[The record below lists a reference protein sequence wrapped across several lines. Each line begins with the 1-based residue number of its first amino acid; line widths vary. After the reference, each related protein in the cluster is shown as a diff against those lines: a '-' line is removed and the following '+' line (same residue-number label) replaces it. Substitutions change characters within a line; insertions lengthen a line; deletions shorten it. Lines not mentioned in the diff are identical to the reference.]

1 MKRLFDIVAAVVGL
15 AVLSPLLLVVALL
28 IWLSDFHSPF
38 YWGERIGQGGRP
50 FRMVKF
56 RSMVARADR
65 TGVRSTAG
73 NDRRITRVGHFVR
86 RFKLDELTQL
96 WNVLRGEMSL
106 VGPRPNVP
114 TEVALYSQAERGLLA
129 MTPGITDFASI
140 VFSDEGEI
148 LRGSKDPDRDYNL
161 LIRPWKSR
169 LGLHYV
175 AVHSLRLDIGLIL
188 LTALAAASRPR
199 GLRLV
204 QQLLERTGAP
214 AELVEVA
221 GRAHRLVPT
230 LPPGVTEADWPK
242 HLTYA

>member
-1 MKRLFDIVAAVVGL
+1 MKRLFDIVIAAAGL
-15 AVLSPLLLVVALL
+15 AVSSPLLLVVAVL
-28 IWLSDFHSPF
+28 IWLQDFHSPF
-38 YWGERIGQGGRP
+38 YRGERVGRDGRP
-50 FRMVKF
+50 FRMLKF

-73 NDRRITRVGHFVR
+73 DDRRITRVGHVVR
-86 RFKLDELTQL
+86 RLKLDELTQL
-96 WNVLRGEMSL
+96 WNVLKGEMSM

-129 MTPGITDFASI
+129 VRPGITDFASI

-169 LGLHYV
+169 LGLHYI
-175 AVHSLRLDIGLIL
+175 AVRSMVLDVRLIL
-188 LTALAAASRPR
+188 LTAVAAISRPR
-199 GLRLV
+199 ALRIL
-204 QQLLERTGAP
+204 QLALEGTGAP
-214 AELVEVA
+214 RELVRVA
-221 GRAHRLVPT
+221 GRSERLLPT
-230 LPPGVTEADWPK
+230 LPPGVTEADWEK